1 MWRITILGY
10 YGQKNTGD
18 DALAVTVL
26 RGIGQH
32 MAQAHFYIHADPLVV
47 PSGFRVSFAPS
58 GWAVKIRGLRRLSL
72 IFRSMYWADIVVL
85 GGGSVIHDLLG
96 PSHLMAKVRFFKHL
110 KVLGKKLAAVGLG
123 IGPLRTPQG
132 KAAARDLLKLFD
144 FVAVRDKRSLEEARS
159 ISAPV
164 TKVAFDPAVLLEK
177 AGLPEWRDDPY
188 LTKDPHRPI
197 FGISVCDFHRFLG
210 HGESADRKRFQKL
223 VRALQ
228 NVKWGE
234 TEVWLF
240 EFNGHPLY
248 GDMPLL
254 RNLQVAL
261 KNRIHCKIVPYS
273 PNPLIMLRR
282 LKQCRAVLAM
292 RLHAAVYSFASG
304 VPFVVLSYHPKC
316 SAFAQM
322 VGLPLEAQLDSEKFK
337 WQELVD
343 KIDAL
348 LSNDKF
354 GVPSLSIAEAQ
365 VLAERNFEWFAK
377 LAGGGL
383 E

>member
-32 MAQAHFYIHADPLVV
+32 MAQAHFYIHSDPLVV

-96 PSHLMAKVRFFKHL
+96 PSHLIAKVRFFKHL

-144 FVAVRDKRSLEEARS
+144 FVAVRDERSLEEARS

-164 TKVAFDPAVLLEK
+164 TEVAFDPAVLLEK

-197 FGISVCDFHRFLG
+197 LAYQFVTSIVFWDTGKVLTESVFKNWCALCRMSNGAKPKYGYSSLMATRF
-210 HGESADRKRFQKL
+210 
-223 VRALQ
+223 
-228 NVKWGE
+228 
-234 TEVWLF
+234 TEICLCCVIYRS
-240 EFNGHPLY
+240 H
-248 GDMPLL
+248 
-254 RNLQVAL
+254 L
-261 KNRIHCKIVPYS
+261 KTG
-273 PNPLIMLRR
+273 
-282 LKQCRAVLAM
+282 
-292 RLHAAVYSFASG
+292 FT
-304 VPFVVLSYHPKC
+304 
-316 SAFAQM
+316 
-322 VGLPLEAQLDSEKFK
+322 
-337 WQELVD
+337 
-343 KIDAL
+343 
-348 LSNDKF
+348 
-354 GVPSLSIAEAQ
+354 
-365 VLAERNFEWFAK
+365 AK
-377 LAGGGL
+377 LCL
-383 E
+383 ILQTHL